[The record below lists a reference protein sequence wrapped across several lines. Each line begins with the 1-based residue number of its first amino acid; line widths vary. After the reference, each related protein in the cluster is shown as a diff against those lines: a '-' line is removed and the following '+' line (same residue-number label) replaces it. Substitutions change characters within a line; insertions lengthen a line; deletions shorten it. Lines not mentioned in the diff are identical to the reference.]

1 MHILYDRECQLEALS
16 LERSSSSLF
25 NLVYKRAKLLRD
37 AFRVSKEQE
46 FIHKMNMIFSLM
58 QLFGLIMILNFTAV
72 QGCRFDMK
80 FNERVRVC
88 SQCKNKEVVGKFH
101 CKKNSN

>member
-1 MHILYDRECQLEALS
+1 
-16 LERSSSSLF
+16 
-25 NLVYKRAKLLRD
+25 
-37 AFRVSKEQE
+37 
-46 FIHKMNMIFSLM
+46 M

-101 CKKNSN
+101 CKVFKLTLERSRSQVIV

>member
-1 MHILYDRECQLEALS
+1 
-16 LERSSSSLF
+16 
-25 NLVYKRAKLLRD
+25 
-37 AFRVSKEQE
+37 
-46 FIHKMNMIFSLM
+46 MIFSLM

-101 CKKNSN
+101 CKNFQIDSGKMSLSSYNLITLDKHFVTRSVLFSTFNLSKLF